1 MHIRTASEPSLQ
13 HFLTGLGRAAG
24 GAIIFTL
31 PMLMTMEMWA
41 LGFTIEEWRLCLL
54 LIVTIPLL
62 LGLSYYGGFR
72 RTFSLKDDLA
82 DVFVGLLIAGLM
94 SAFVLW
100 LFGVVTL
107 DTSLRE
113 AIGKIAV
120 QTVPGGI
127 GAMLARS
134 QFGGESS
141 TEDLRRERSS
151 YWGEFFL
158 MATGALFLSFN
169 VAPTEEIILIA
180 YQMDV
185 WRDVALA
192 LTSLILMHAFVYV
205 SNFKGGEG
213 RDAGSHL
220 SLFLRFSLPGYVLSL
235 IMCMTMLWVFGRSD
249 GLSLHSFLSATLVL
263 GFPASIGAAAARLVL

>member
-1 MHIRTASEPSLQ
+1 MRIRTASEPSLQ

-24 GAIIFTL
+24 GAIIFAL

-41 LGFTIEEWRLCLL
+41 LGFTIEVWRLCLL
-54 LIVTIPLL
+54 LIVMIPLL

-82 DVFVGLLIAGLM
+82 DVFVGVLIAGLM

-100 LFGVVTL
+100 LFGLVTL
-107 DTSLRE
+107 ETSLRE

-120 QTVPGGI
+120 QVVPGGI

-134 QFGGESS
+134 QLGGESS
-141 TEDLRRERSS
+141 TSDLRRERSS

-185 WRDVALA
+185 WRECALA
-192 LTSLILMHAFVYV
+192 LTSLLLMHAFVYV
-205 SNFKGGEG
+205 SNFKGG
-213 RDAGSHL
+213 DARGAASHL
-220 SLFLRFSLPGYVLSL
+220 SVFLRFSLTGYILSL
-235 IMCMTMLWVFGRSD
+235 FISMAMLWIFGRSD
-249 GLSLHSFLSATLVL
+249 GLSFYSFLCATLVL

>member
-1 MHIRTASEPSLQ
+1 MRIRTASEPSLR

-24 GAIIFTL
+24 GAIIFAL

-41 LGFTIEEWRLCLL
+41 LGFTLDVWRLCFLL
-54 LIVTIPLL
+54 VVTVPLL

-94 SAFVLW
+94 SIFVLW
-100 LFGVVTL
+100 LFGVLTL
-107 DTSLRE
+107 ETSLRE

-120 QTVPGGI
+120 QVVPGGI

-134 QFGGESS
+134 QLGGDSS
-141 TEDLRRERSS
+141 TADLRRERSS
-151 YWGEFFL
+151 YWGELFL

-180 YQMDV
+180 FQMDA
-185 WRDVALA
+185 WREAALA
-192 LTSLILMHAFVYV
+192 LASLFLMHVFVYV
-205 SNFKGGEG
+205 SNFKGGDG
-213 RDAGSHL
+213 RGAASHL
-220 SLFLRFSLPGYVLSL
+220 SMFLRFSLTGYMLSL
-235 IMCMTMLWVFGRSD
+235 SISMAMLWIFGRSD
-249 GLSLHSFLSATLVL
+249 GLSFYSFLSAALVL